1 VARER
6 PDLGWLDVSTDGEKP
21 DAAEAPRL
29 TSSPAARARRI
40 GGASHPATGRRPSP
54 GPSASASAAPAAP
67 EATAPAPHRPSPV
80 PGPSTVRRPRT
91 TPLQRLAILV
101 AGLLVIA
108 LAAADV
114 LLWQP
119 WHHEQTAAEQ
129 RERLIASVNPA
140 VAKVVSYD
148 YRHIDQDT
156 AAAAAYL
163 AEPFRDEY
171 QRSIKTTIRAQALK
185 LKSVVQGEVGSSG
198 ITSVTDD
205 GKQATVLVLGQQTI
219 TNTLHPATNPE
230 RDPISVRVTLTL
242 VHGRWLISKMD
253 LV

>member
-1 VARER
+1 
-6 PDLGWLDVSTDGEKP
+6 VSTDDEKP
-21 DAAEAPRL
+21 DAAEASRP

-54 GPSASASAAPAAP
+54 GPSAAPVAP
-67 EATAPAPHRPSPV
+67 EADAPAPHRPSPV
-80 PGPSTVRRPRT
+80 PWPSTVRRRRT

-108 LAAADV
+108 LAVADV

-119 WHHEQTAAEQ
+119 WHHDQTVAEQ

-156 AAAAAYL
+156 AAAAANL

>member
-1 VARER
+1 MAS
-6 PDLGWLDVSTDGEKP
+6 GAAGAVSVSA
-21 DAAEAPRL
+21 AAE
-29 TSSPAARARRI
+29 TE
-40 GGASHPATGRRPSP
+40 T
-54 GPSASASAAPAAP
+54 APAAP
-67 EATAPAPHRPSPV
+67 EAKAPAPHRPSPM
-80 PGPSTVRRPRT
+80 PWPSPVRRPRT
-91 TPLQRLAILV
+91 TPLQRLTILV

-114 LLWQP
+114 LLWHP

-171 QRSIKTTIRAQALK
+171 QRSIKTTIREQALK
-185 LKSVVQGEVGSSG
+185 LKSVVHGEVGSSG

-219 TNTLHPATNPE
+219 TNTQHPATNPE

>member
-1 VARER
+1 M
-6 PDLGWLDVSTDGEKP
+6 STDDEKP
-21 DAAEAPRL
+21 DAADAPRL
-29 TSSPAARARRI
+29 ASSPAARARRI

-54 GPSASASAAPAAP
+54 GPSAAPAAPAAA
-67 EATAPAPHRPSPV
+67 EATAPALHRPSPV
-80 PGPSTVRRPRT
+80 PSPSVVRRPRT
-91 TPLQRLAILV
+91 TPLRRLAILV

-108 LAAADV
+108 LAAADI
-114 LLWQP
+114 LFWHP
-119 WHHEQTAAEQ
+119 WHHDQTAAEQ

-198 ITSVTDD
+198 ISSVTDD

-230 RDPISVRVTLTL
+230 RDPISVRVTLTF

>member
-1 VARER
+1 M
-6 PDLGWLDVSTDGEKP
+6 PWL
-21 DAAEAPRL
+21 
-29 TSSPAARARRI
+29 
-40 GGASHPATGRRPSP
+40 
-54 GPSASASAAPAAP
+54 
-67 EATAPAPHRPSPV
+67 
-80 PGPSTVRRPRT
+80 STVRRPRT
-91 TPLQRLAILV
+91 TPLQRLAVLV
-101 AGLLVIA
+101 AGLQVIA

-114 LLWQP
+114 LLWHP
-119 WHHEQTAAEQ
+119 WRHEQTAAEQ

-156 AAAAAYL
+156 ATAAAYL

-219 TNTLHPATNPE
+219 TNTVHPATNPE